1 MAKACASS
9 DSHAWRSITKV
20 KKKAESNMIWKIQ
33 QGEQF
38 LVGQLDGERSFS

>member
-20 KKKAESNMIWKIQ
+20 KKKGRKQYDLEDST
-33 QGEQF
+33 
-38 LVGQLDGERSFS
+38 R